1 MAEMLKL
8 TGWKACLGT
17 LGETARAAG
26 KHVRHESGKGGKAS
40 RWYVE

>member
-8 TGWKACLGT
+8 TGWKACPGT